1 MTEERGCRGET
12 EDQMMVTREDM
23 ADFVAGRTTP
33 EKEIEIR
40 AELQRPTASPVRS
53 WSKRG
58 EDAEHAFN
66 IHWNKLAGLEPK

>member
-1 MTEERGCRGET
+1 
-12 EDQMMVTREDM
+12 MMVTREDM

-40 AELQRPTASPVRS
+40 AELQRPDSFASKFLEQ
-53 WSKRG
+53 WD
-58 EDAEHAFN
+58 EDAEHVFN